1 MRRREFITLLGGV
14 AAAWPL
20 AALAQQ
26 AAMPVVGF
34 LSARSFDES
43 AHLVPAFHKGLSE
56 AGYAERKNVAI
67 EYRWADGQY
76 DRLPALATD
85 LVRRQVAVIFA
96 TGAPAVPAAKTAAG
110 TIPIVFMTGEDVVR
124 SGLVA
129 SLSRPGGNLTGIT
142 ILTSELETK
151 RLGLLHEL
159 GLQVKTIGV
168 LLNPNYP
175 AAASQLGDVQTA
187 ARQIGV
193 ELHVLRASTDSEID
207 KAFESLTQHRVPAL
221 SVLSDPFF
229 NTRRNK
235 LAILA
240 ARHRIPAVYSF
251 RDYAVAGG
259 LMSYGIDLPDAY
271 RQTGGYVGRILQGAN
286 PGDLPVLQPTKF
298 QFVINLRTAKALG
311 LDIPGNLLS
320 FVDEVIE

>member
-1 MRRREFITLLGGV
+1 MTPDRRVTMASHIERGKFLAALGA

-20 AALAQQ
+20 AARAQQ
-26 AAMPVVGF
+26 PAMPVVGF

-168 LLNPNYP
+168 R
-175 AAASQLGDVQTA
+175 S
-187 ARQIGV
+187 ARRISSDWR
-193 ELHVLRASTDSEID
+193 LRRSNS
-207 KAFESLTQHRVPAL
+207 
-221 SVLSDPFF
+221 
-229 NTRRNK
+229 
-235 LAILA
+235 
-240 ARHRIPAVYSF
+240 
-251 RDYAVAGG
+251 
-259 LMSYGIDLPDAY
+259 
-271 RQTGGYVGRILQGAN
+271 
-286 PGDLPVLQPTKF
+286 PGC
-298 QFVINLRTAKALG
+298 
-311 LDIPGNLLS
+311 
-320 FVDEVIE
+320 